1 MTGPTAQ
8 DAGLG
13 RGAIVLLT
21 VGTGLSVAN
30 NYYVQPLLGAIG
42 REFGLPAGQAGLLV
56 TVAQSAY
63 AVALLLVLPLGD
75 LLERRRLIVGLCTA
89 CAASLVLM
97 ASAGS
102 ESVLLAG
109 AGLVGLCSVVTQVMV
124 PYAASL
130 AAPGRRG
137 RVVGT
142 VMAGL
147 LCGILFART
156 VAGAVAQWAGW
167 HAVYWWAAGMM
178 LLLAVA
184 ARAVLPTYQE
194 TGAPGYRRL
203 VASVFTLFAR
213 ERVLRLRAA
222 YGALSFA
229 AFSVLWT
236 ALSFL
241 LSAPPYAYST
251 GAIGLFGL
259 AGLAGA
265 LAAARAGRLADR
277 GLAPAVTGVT
287 ALLLFLVW
295 IPLGF
300 GGTLLPALV
309 LGIIL
314 FDLAAQGMHITNQSE
329 IYRLAPEA
337 RSRLTA
343 AYMTTYFLAGA
354 LGSALASLAWARW
367 GWTGVALL
375 GAVFGAATAALWV
388 VSSLRSRPPGGPGTA
403 GAPGTARTGT
413 PHSPQSRTS

>member
-1 MTGPTAQ
+1 MTAATAQ
-8 DAGLG
+8 DARLG

-42 REFGLPAGQAGLLV
+42 REFDLPAGQAGLLV

-63 AVALLLVLPLGD
+63 AAALLLVLPLGD

-89 CAASLVLM
+89 CSASLVLM

-102 ESVLLAG
+102 EALLLAG

-130 AAPGRRG
+130 AAPDRRG

-184 ARAVLPTYQE
+184 ARAVLPTYRE
-194 TGAPGYRRL
+194 AGAPDYRRL

-213 ERVLRLRAA
+213 EPVLRLRAA

-236 ALSFL
+236 SLSFL
-241 LSAPPYAYST
+241 LSAPPYSYST

-277 GLAPAVTGVT
+277 GLAGAVTGAT

-295 IPLGF
+295 LPLGF
-300 GGTLLPALV
+300 GGTLLPVLV
-309 LGIIL
+309 LGIVV

-337 RSRLTA
+337 RSRLTS

-354 LGSALASLAWARW
+354 AGSALASLAWARW

-375 GAVFGAATAALWV
+375 GTVFGAATTALWLA
-388 VSSLRSRPPGGPGTA
+388 SALRSRPPEGSCAADAPDTA
-403 GAPGTARTGT
+403 QAGT
-413 PHSPQSRTS
+413 PDSPESRTP